1 MDALSG
7 SSPPLQ
13 RGTLFE
19 EEGMGLL
26 QFNFMG
32 GGSVLIANS
41 SWEKKITNKFS
52 GPLKEFGFALLSRTV
67 LGLWVCLLLPKK
79 WGWVVNSWA
88 ETCLQ
93 ELQQHFLNFAVNIR
107 LLFIALLFRWSCSLL
122 SYLTRPKPSIFPCIF
137 CSLTLPFNVLLF
149 GVFQLATALLLS
161 C

>member
-26 QFNFMG
+26 QFVNFMG

-52 GPLKEFGFALLSRTV
+52 GPLEGI
-67 LGLWVCLLLPKK
+67 WIC
-79 WGWVVNSWA
+79 
-88 ETCLQ
+88 
-93 ELQQHFLNFAVNIR
+93 FAV
-107 LLFIALLFRWSCSLL
+107 
-122 SYLTRPKPSIFPCIF
+122 
-137 CSLTLPFNVLLF
+137 
-149 GVFQLATALLLS
+149 
-161 C
+161 